1 MLAFGDVCGD
11 YRLMKHSH
19 EGISTSRRMPGEM
32 LGSYKPSCVCC
43 LQLNIYSKYTV
54 QMQPHPNGFSLVT
67 SVVRVWYRLFS
78 NLIFVP
84 EPQRHCLMFIQTY
97 QAQEYSLTFFLW
109 QPPLFH
115 LLRLKQTPVCLR
127 MLSLL
132 LQSDA
137 SSGTLGIATTLEIPS
152 VLQLPA

>member
-78 NLIFVP
+78 VHNKK
-84 EPQRHCLMFIQTY
+84 FIVV
-97 QAQEYSLTFFLW
+97 FLW
-109 QPPLFH
+109 YGLDYSSKSFPCPHEILKLSGLTRTPNYCGEGSEARILQMWKQFTFQRA
-115 LLRLKQTPVCLR
+115 LRCMCIL
-127 MLSLL
+127 
-132 LQSDA
+132 
-137 SSGTLGIATTLEIPS
+137 TL
-152 VLQLPA
+152 